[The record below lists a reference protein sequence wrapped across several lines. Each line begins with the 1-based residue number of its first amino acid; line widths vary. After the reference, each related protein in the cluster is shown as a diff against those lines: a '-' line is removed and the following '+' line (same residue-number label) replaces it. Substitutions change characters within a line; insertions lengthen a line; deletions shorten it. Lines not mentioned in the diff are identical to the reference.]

1 MAVTALKQEV
11 DPQDVGL
18 DAARLGRIESHFSP
32 LVDDG
37 TFPGFLV
44 VVSRGG
50 KIAHLANYGWRDIE
64 RRLPVETDTVF
75 RIYSMTKPITSV
87 AAMILYEEGRFR
99 LTDPVSDYIAS
110 FADARVYVDGSYLKP
125 VTRPA
130 TEPVRVWHLM
140 THTAGLTYGWMFRHA
155 CDAMYRAAGFEWG
168 GPKGYDLE
176 RSCDAWASLPLM
188 FDPGS
193 SWNYSVATDVLGRL
207 VEIWSGKPLDDFF
220 AERIFEP
227 LQMTDTAF
235 DAERSLERL
244 AVLYTPD
251 PATQKAQPLG
261 SMGSWVTR
269 KPSMLSGGGGLVSTA
284 GDYHRF
290 AQMLLGRGELDGVR
304 ILGPRTLDYMTC
316 NHLPG
321 GRDLASF
328 GHPISGDPDHGLGFG
343 LGFSVVLDDARHRV
357 LSSVGELAWGGAAST
372 CFWVDPAED
381 LTVVFMTQLL
391 PSSTVPVRPR
401 LTPLVYQAIVD

>member
-1 MAVTALKQEV
+1 M
-11 DPQDVGL
+11 
-18 DAARLGRIESHFSP
+18 
-32 LVDDG
+32 
-37 TFPGFLV
+37 
-44 VVSRGG
+44 
-50 KIAHLANYGWRDIE
+50 
-64 RRLPVETDTVF
+64 
-75 RIYSMTKPITSV
+75 
-87 AAMILYEEGRFR
+87 
-99 LTDPVSDYIAS
+99 
-110 FADARVYVDGSYLKP
+110 
-125 VTRPA
+125 
-130 TEPVRVWHLM
+130 RVWHLM

-176 RSCDAWASLPLM
+176 RSCDAWARIPLM

-207 VEIWSGKPLDDFF
+207 VEIWSGKPLDEFF
-220 AERIFEP
+220 AERIFGP
-227 LQMTDTAF
+227 LEMTDTAF
-235 DAERSLERL
+235 HAERSLDRL

-251 PATQKAQPLG
+251 PVTHGLQPLDP
-261 SMGSWVTR
+261 MGGWATR
-269 KPSMLSGGGGLVSTA
+269 KPDMLSGGGGLVSTA

-290 AQMLLGRGELDGVR
+290 AEMLLGRGELDGVR
-304 ILGPRTLDYMTC
+304 VLGPRTLDYMTC

-328 GHPISGDPDHGLGFG
+328 GHPIAGEPDPGLGFG
-343 LGFSVVLDDARHRV
+343 LGFSVVVDEARHRV
-357 LSSVGELAWGGAAST
+357 LSSPGEFAWGGAAST

-391 PSSTVPVRPR
+391 PSSSVPVRPR